1 MKLLNYTTRY
11 FAIIL
16 FLLLSLWAVLFY
28 FEMLDEIYDSMD
40 DGLENQK
47 MLVIRKAKEDPAIL
61 NKNEFGEGY
70 YTIHKLAN
78 TSTQF
83 KDSYRDTLMYMDSE
97 KENEPVRLLETVF
110 KQDGQFYKLKVIT
123 SMVEEDDLIED
134 LLFAL
139 LWLYIGLIISITVL
153 NNVILKKVWN
163 PFYQLINELKNF
175 DIEENDTI
183 KIRKTSIDEFKLLNN
198 QVQQLLERSR
208 NSFHAQKQ
216 FIENAS
222 HELQTPL
229 AISINKLELFVDNND
244 LTEGQLLQIA
254 PVLNNLERLT
264 RFNRSLLLLSKIEN
278 RQFIT
283 KEEISIVNII
293 ENLISDFSDYARHKQ
308 MEFDLKFDKNL
319 KYSMNKDLAIILFTN
334 LLKNAI
340 IYGKTGTKIL
350 IIIAKYDVEIINTGE
365 GGALEKE
372 HLFTRLYKI
381 GSKNSNGLGLAISQA
396 IALEYQIKL
405 DYHFDGKHHFQVS
418 FPK

>member
-47 MLVIRKAKEDPAIL
+47 ILVIRKAKEDPAIL
-61 NKNEFGEGY
+61 NKKEFGEGY

-198 QVQQLLERSR
+198 QVQQLLEKSR
-208 NSFHAQKQ
+208 NSFHAQKT
-216 FIENAS
+216 IYREC
-222 HELQTPL
+222 
-229 AISINKLELFVDNND
+229 IS
-244 LTEGQLLQIA
+244 
-254 PVLNNLERLT
+254 
-264 RFNRSLLLLSKIEN
+264 
-278 RQFIT
+278 
-283 KEEISIVNII
+283 
-293 ENLISDFSDYARHKQ
+293 
-308 MEFDLKFDKNL
+308 
-319 KYSMNKDLAIILFTN
+319 
-334 LLKNAI
+334 
-340 IYGKTGTKIL
+340 
-350 IIIAKYDVEIINTGE
+350 
-365 GGALEKE
+365 
-372 HLFTRLYKI
+372 
-381 GSKNSNGLGLAISQA
+381 
-396 IALEYQIKL
+396 
-405 DYHFDGKHHFQVS
+405 
-418 FPK
+418 